1 MDDKSIET
9 STEDLDELLLKLDKN
24 QQDDEL
30 KHPQS
35 DDPDINNRPSVIQVV
50 NPWTMKTNVDHIDV
64 DKIKYEDKKNNIEAP
79 SNINDLQYILADIL
93 AGDSKAL
100 HTKEY
105 AALNI
110 DKLYAAFNWLAEHGQ
125 LNSTTQNNM
134 LTEAWR
140 LNFRDKPPTPEEFLT
155 PTYIGPMAETV
166 FPHIKKTFIDSMDPL
181 KPYRTTIL
189 YSCIGSGKSL
199 VTVLINLFI
208 SVHFALMWHP
218 YRYFGQS
225 QTLDSK
231 VYISKTQFKLMK
243 DIKINDRILGS
254 NGEMT
259 TVIDIQD
266 WENDDVYELEMDN
279 GKKLKC
285 GLNHLNYVS
294 YRKNQLGNKIWE
306 NVTTKFIVENQ
317 DIEFEFSELEGC
329 L

>member
-110 DKLYAAFNWLAEHGQ
+110 DKLYAACNWLAEHGQ

-134 LTEAWR
+134 LTE
-140 LNFRDKPPTPEEFLT
+140 
-155 PTYIGPMAETV
+155 
-166 FPHIKKTFIDSMDPL
+166 
-181 KPYRTTIL
+181 
-189 YSCIGSGKSL
+189 
-199 VTVLINLFI
+199 
-208 SVHFALMWHP
+208 
-218 YRYFGQS
+218 
-225 QTLDSK
+225 
-231 VYISKTQFKLMK
+231 
-243 DIKINDRILGS
+243 
-254 NGEMT
+254 
-259 TVIDIQD
+259 
-266 WENDDVYELEMDN
+266 
-279 GKKLKC
+279 
-285 GLNHLNYVS
+285 
-294 YRKNQLGNKIWE
+294 
-306 NVTTKFIVENQ
+306 
-317 DIEFEFSELEGC
+317 
-329 L
+329 